1 MKNLISLRNRTNLLQ
16 LPHGGR
22 SKETGEGKGLLTEIF
37 SFQICSQINSGK
49 MVTRGGWEYVGSDGR
64 LYKVKL
70 TNFLVALIIGDFLAF
85 FLVALT
91 IGAFLTFFLVSL
103 TIGAFLAFFLVSLII
118 VAFQDGVHRRRAGLS
133 TGWGAHTSGVCPGFQ
148 QPQPQKT

>member
-1 MKNLISLRNRTNLLQ
+1 
-16 LPHGGR
+16 
-22 SKETGEGKGLLTEIF
+22 
-37 SFQICSQINSGK
+37 

-70 TNFLVALIIGDFLAF
+70 TNFLVSLIIGAFLAF

-103 TIGAFLAFFLVSLII
+103 IIGAFLAFLS
-118 VAFQDGVHRRRAGLS
+118 DPGVP
-133 TGWGAHTSGVCPGFQ
+133 GVRSMGPVV
-148 QPQPQKT
+148 